1 MLCDGI
7 QVLSSALSVESQIP
21 VCFYSTETV
30 VVFVCVYRIIQFP
43 RPVKFK
49 EVVQKVTD
57 AFGQTMDLVC
67 VNNEVLFSLLLRGS
81 FRVPGAN
88 FRIEQWFVLKALILR
103 FTWMQKKN
111 NLILWFPGSE
121 GTRAVV
127 WTQLRWILRLQ
138 ARFSLL
144 KIISSKA
151 CCTGT
156 LSFPQNKR
164 SPSFSRGCEV
174 FPPWGQSQEREVQS
188 RRDSAAHSVFFH
200 PALTLSHPNPSTMCT
215 FLWPS
220 LQ

>member
-57 AFGQTMDLVC
+57 AFGQMMDLVC

-103 FTWMQKKN
+103 FTWMQKKIT
-111 NLILWFPGSE
+111 LFCGSQVVRAPELLSGHSSDGFSDSKPGFPFSKSFQVRPVAQEHCLFPRTKDPPRSVG
-121 GTRAVV
+121 AV
-127 WTQLRWILRLQ
+127 
-138 ARFSLL
+138 
-144 KIISSKA
+144 KSSHL
-151 CCTGT
+151 GG
-156 LSFPQNKR
+156 
-164 SPSFSRGCEV
+164 SRGSVKC
-174 FPPWGQSQEREVQS
+174 
-188 RRDSAAHSVFFH
+188 SAAHTVFFH

-215 FLWPS
+215 FLWPG